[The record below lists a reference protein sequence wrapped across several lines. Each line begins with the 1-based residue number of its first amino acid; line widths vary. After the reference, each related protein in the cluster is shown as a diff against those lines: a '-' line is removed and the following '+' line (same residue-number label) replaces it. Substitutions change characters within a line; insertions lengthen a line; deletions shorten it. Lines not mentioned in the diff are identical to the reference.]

1 MFDKCTN
8 LNRFALVDNHIC
20 SSKLEYLSEMPL
32 VTLDLDSNNFIGMMS
47 MSLVNSEN
55 LINFSV
61 VSNLLKGSLSGEIGN
76 IIALDKV
83 AVSNNLLTE
92 IIPKEIRNPTEV
104 TCTNINT

>member
-1 MFDKCTN
+1 M
-8 LNRFALVDNHIC
+8 
-20 SSKLEYLSEMPL
+20 
-32 VTLDLDSNNFIGMMS
+32 TLDLDSNNFIGMMS

-83 AVSNNLLTE
+83 ALSNNLLTE
-92 IIPKEIRNPTEV
+92 TIPKEIRNPTGV